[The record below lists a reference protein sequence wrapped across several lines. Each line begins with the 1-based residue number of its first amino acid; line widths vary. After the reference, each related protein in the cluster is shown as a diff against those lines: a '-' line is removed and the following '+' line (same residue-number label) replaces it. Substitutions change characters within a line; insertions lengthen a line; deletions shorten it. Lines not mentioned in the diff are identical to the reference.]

1 MTNNREKVI
10 LTGDFDKDKDIL
22 DGVFIEQ
29 AELARMSLREAEMAA
44 CDMLHNGLEY
54 AVHYFNGWFGEEVD
68 LILPERRREEDR
80 LLREAQDDIDKADW
94 T

>member
-1 MTNNREKVI
+1 MINKVEVI
-10 LTGDFDKDKDIL
+10 LTGDFDLDKYIL

-29 AELARMSLREAEMAA
+29 AELARMSLRKAEMASF
-44 CDMLHNGLEY
+44 DMLSEDLEY
-54 AVHYFNGWFGEEVD
+54 AVQYFNSWFGEEVD
-68 LILPERRREEDR
+68 LVLPERRIEEER